1 MIFYTKDKA
10 TLLQAVSEVENKKLF
25 KDFKA
30 IDFSFDYEGIKEIK
44 IWLCILK
51 NFLNPLNTLNPIYN
65 LF

>member
-44 IWLCILK
+44 I
-51 NFLNPLNTLNPIYN
+51 
-65 LF
+65 